1 MNHVRSLWAHARLLF
16 SEVTAAELAQKQLK
30 EAKRQELMHASAA
43 KYHEAMTAYY
53 RQSVTRLSNYK
64 D

>member
-1 MNHVRSLWAHARLLF
+1 MLF

-43 KYHEAMTAYY
+43 KYHEAMTAYH
-53 RQSVTRLSNYK
+53 RQTVVRLSNYK

>member
-16 SEVTAAELAQKQLK
+16 SEVTAAELAQQQLK

-43 KYHEAMTAYY
+43 KYH
-53 RQSVTRLSNYK
+53 
-64 D
+64 